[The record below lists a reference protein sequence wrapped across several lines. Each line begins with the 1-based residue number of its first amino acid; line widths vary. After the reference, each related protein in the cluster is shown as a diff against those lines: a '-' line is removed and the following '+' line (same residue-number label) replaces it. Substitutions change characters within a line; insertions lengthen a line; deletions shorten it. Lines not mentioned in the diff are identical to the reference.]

1 MAATWRNAMRRL
13 ASVFFLLLLGA
24 VPTPL
29 SAADVSGRWTGQIVI
44 GMDAKT
50 IPFTLD
56 LKLDG
61 SALAGTI
68 CFRDCTG
75 NKQPIQNAKLGGDV
89 ISFEILTDTS
99 DVTRFDFRGTVSGD
113 TIKFVING
121 TGPAC
126 GSDPC
131 RVGEASATRAK

>member
-1 MAATWRNAMRRL
+1 MKTL
-13 ASVFFLLLLGA
+13 TSVLVLLLLVA
-24 VPTPL
+24 ISTPL
-29 SAADVSGRWTGQIVI
+29 SAYDVTGKWAGQVVI

-50 IPFTLD
+50 IPFVMD

-61 SALAGTI
+61 SALTGTF
-68 CFRDCTG
+68 CFRECGD
-75 NKQPIQNAKLGGDV
+75 NHQPILDAKIVGDS
-89 ISFEILTDTS
+89 ISFGILTDTS
-99 DVTRFDFRGTVSGD
+99 DVTRFDFRGTLSGD

-131 RVGEASATRAK
+131 RVGTGSATHR

>member
-1 MAATWRNAMRRL
+1 MRRL
-13 ASVFFLLLLGA
+13 TAVFLLLLLAA

-29 SAADVSGRWTGQIVI
+29 SAADVSGTWSGQMVI

-61 SALAGTI
+61 SALAGSI
-68 CFRDCTG
+68 CFRDCAG
-75 NKQPIQNAKLGGDV
+75 NKQPIQTAKLDGDI

-121 TGPAC
+121 KGPAC
-126 GSDPC
+126 DSDPC
-131 RVGEASATRAK
+131 RVGEASATRSK